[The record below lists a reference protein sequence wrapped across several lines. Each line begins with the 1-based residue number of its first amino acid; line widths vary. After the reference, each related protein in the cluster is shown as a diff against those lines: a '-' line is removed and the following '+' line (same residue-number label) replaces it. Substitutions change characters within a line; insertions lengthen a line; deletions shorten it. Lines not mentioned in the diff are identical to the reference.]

1 MKQIIKIGTHVI
13 IGGACMLVVAQAFD
27 NVWELLAY
35 CLASMILGAVCCV
48 IRQKELSFWVFIG
61 SHLLLVLGGVSAISI
76 PGFRDWYAVIWVV
89 LILYSAILR
98 LVPQARWLD
107 EPGVVYV
114 VFFTLIHMLICFLD
128 GSVVVERASILAV
141 SLLFLLYLL
150 YRNLDSMDEFIMLQG
165 VSTKVDEQGI
175 RRLNNRLS
183 LLYTATLGSI
193 LGLFSLVR
201 VEKLWEILAGW
212 LKKVIR
218 YLLSLLPMTE
228 QTQPEEKEEIKNGMS
243 NMLHEMT
250 DEQEPS
256 IFMQVLGEIIRVVF
270 TVLIVV
276 GVIAAIVYA
285 AIYIYRHFYN
295 KQSRTDENKVIET
308 LSYGDRITREKKTRF
323 FAKPEQNPSRK
334 IRKIYKKNMKRLGA
348 KRISG
353 FSYMLPEEQVKL
365 LREQGTDEET
375 IREIKS
381 LYEKARYSSELLT
394 DNEVD
399 YMRRIM

>member
-27 NVWELLAY
+27 NMWELLAY
-35 CLASMILGAVCCV
+35 SLASMILGAVCCV
-48 IRQKELSFWVFIG
+48 IRQKELPFWAFIG

-114 VFFTLIHMLICFLD
+114 VFFTLIHMLICFLN

-228 QTQPEEKEEIKNGMS
+228 QVQPEEKEEIKNGMG

-250 DEQEPS
+250 EEQDPS
-256 IFMQVLGEIIRVVF
+256 MFMKILGEIMYVAF
-270 TVLIVV
+270 TILIVV
-276 GVIAAIVYA
+276 AVIAAIVYA
-285 AIYIYRHFYN
+285 VLYIYRNFYH
-295 KQSRTDENKVIET
+295 KQSGKDENKVVES
-308 LSYGDRITREKKTRF
+308 LSYGDGIAKERKARF
-323 FAKPEQNPSRK
+323 FARQEQNPARR

-348 KRISG
+348 KRISR
-353 FSYMLPEEQVKL
+353 FSYMAPEEQVKL
-365 LREQGTDEET
+365 LRDQGTDEET